1 MAKLHLSRVA
11 YGCTEYDQ
19 LQRRM
24 ESMADGRG
32 LVTISTR
39 NKPKRA
45 EELIGGSLYFIIK
58 HMLMGRIE
66 ITAIE
71 SGEGGRHDII
81 CKLPLERVRTTPKR
95 AHQGWRYLT
104 DVDAPEPL
112 NEEEAGEELP
122 PHLLRELTAL
132 KLI

>member
-11 YGCTEYDQ
+11 YGCTEYEQ
-19 LQRRM
+19 LQQRFDN
-24 ESMADGRG
+24 MADARG
-32 LVTISTR
+32 TLAISTR

-45 EELIGGSLYFIIK
+45 DELIGGSVYFIIK

-66 ITAIE
+66 ITGIE

-104 DVDAPEPL
+104 EEDAPEPL
-112 NEEEAGEELP
+112 NEEEAGDELP
-122 PHLLRELTAL
+122 PHLLRELSAL